1 MTFTTEIPASVPQPR
16 SKVVVRSAL
25 ARPDEWLERIAEAD
39 LALVHRLAS
48 ATRFMSVK
56 QFAIIISKLGN
67 GWIYLI
73 IMALVIREERQEA
86 LFIILISTLNAAL
99 SHVVYPVLKR
109 RFRRRRPFQV
119 DPHLPSLLQT
129 LDEYS
134 FPSGH
139 VMTLSGV
146 LLPVYLLIPEA
157 RIPALGLILAM
168 AWSRIATAHHFP
180 GDVLAGALLGIAI
193 ALPFTY
199 LMLQLVAP

>member
-1 MTFTTEIPASVPQPR
+1 MTFTTEISASVPQPQ
-16 SKVVVRSAL
+16 SSVDVRSAL
-25 ARPDEWLERIAEAD
+25 ARPDAWLERIAEAD
-39 LALVHRLAS
+39 LAIVHRLAS

-119 DPHLPSLLQT
+119 DPHLPSLL
-129 LDEYS
+129 
-134 FPSGH
+134 
-139 VMTLSGV
+139 
-146 LLPVYLLIPEA
+146 
-157 RIPALGLILAM
+157 
-168 AWSRIATAHHFP
+168 
-180 GDVLAGALLGIAI
+180 
-193 ALPFTY
+193 
-199 LMLQLVAP
+199 